1 MVHTQTL
8 FRLSAY
14 LNQFD
19 CTLTLSSG
27 QVIFMDEYSI
37 TESCLFEMDYMVYEL
52 WMSGI
57 TQIKTMKNT
66 VGRLYIEYRLF
77 SFKGKVLLM

>member
-57 TQIKTMKNT
+57 TQIKRITGVPTFNLKLAT
-66 VGRLYIEYRLF
+66 TY
-77 SFKGKVLLM
+77 